1 MFANQGLSKMSCI
14 EANRSTLD
22 WITILNDINL
32 QKQYADAWKQKQ
44 RKNPSCI
51 SILLISF

>member
-1 MFANQGLSKMSCI
+1 MSCI
-14 EANRSTLD
+14 EANRSILD
-22 WITILNDINL
+22 WITILNDIIL

-51 SILLISF
+51 TFLLVSF

>member
-1 MFANQGLSKMSCI
+1 MSCV
-14 EANRSTLD
+14 EANRSSLD
-22 WITILNDINL
+22 WITILNDISL

-51 SILLISF
+51 TFLLVSF